1 MSVIVGDKAIVIS
14 KAWKAHSM
22 LCLYLQL
29 SSQSE
34 ERITIWSEVD
44 RIWNKFIQEMNV
56 FKDLIYVKK
65 S

>member
-22 LCLYLQL
+22 LYLQL